1 MVNWLDKND
10 FRNLT
15 FFGQDWGG
23 LIGLRLVAARSENFI
38 KVSIGN
44 TGLPYNPDVS
54 QEVIDK
60 VGAFRNNKKMK
71 LTPLSMVK
79 EVSKMDKGEGHP
91 ALKFMY
97 WQKFCWETSNLPTG
111 FISSMM
117 MEKVPPYKK
126 AVNYLFYKLGIT
138 NLSPFYSELSRAF
151 DAPFPDASFKM
162 GTRAMPSHVPILP
175 DASLEAQKRARE
187 FFKDYDKPFLSIFAG
202 NDPVTN
208 EMEKDV
214 LKMAPNAISADHIGG
229 GHFYQWTKPK
239 QLSKVLIDFIKE

>member
-1 MVNWLDKND
+1 M
-10 FRNLT
+10 
-15 FFGQDWGG
+15 
-23 LIGLRLVAARSENFI
+23 A
-38 KVSIGN
+38 
-44 TGLPYNPDVS
+44 
-54 QEVIDK
+54 
-60 VGAFRNNKKMK
+60 
-71 LTPLSMVK
+71 K

-91 ALKFMY
+91 ALKFMH
-97 WQKFCWETSNLPTG
+97 WQKFCWETSNIPIG
-111 FISSMM
+111 FFSSMT

-126 AVNYLFYKLGIT
+126 AINYLFYKLGIT

-175 DASLEAQKRARE
+175 DVSLEAQKRARE

>member
-1 MVNWLDKND
+1 
-10 FRNLT
+10 
-15 FFGQDWGG
+15 
-23 LIGLRLVAARSENFI
+23 
-38 KVSIGN
+38 
-44 TGLPYNPDVS
+44 VS

-60 VGAFRNNKKMK
+60 VGAFRNDKKIK
-71 LTPLSMVK
+71 LTPLSMGK
-79 EVSKMDKGEGHP
+79 EISKMDKGGDHP

-126 AVNYLFYKLGIT
+126 AINYLFYKLGIT
-138 NLSPFYSELSRAF
+138 NSSPFYTELSKAF

-162 GTRAMPSHVPILP
+162 GIRAMPSHVPILP
-175 DASLEAQKRARE
+175 DMSLEAQKKARE

-202 NDPVTN
+202 DDPVTN
-208 EMEKDV
+208 GIENDV
-214 LKMAPNAISADHIGG
+214 LQMTPNAISADHIGG

-239 QLSKVLIDFIKE
+239 ELSSLLIDFIKE

>member
-1 MVNWLDKND
+1 
-10 FRNLT
+10 
-15 FFGQDWGG
+15 
-23 LIGLRLVAARSENFI
+23 
-38 KVSIGN
+38 
-44 TGLPYNPDVS
+44 
-54 QEVIDK
+54 
-60 VGAFRNNKKMK
+60 
-71 LTPLSMVK
+71 
-79 EVSKMDKGEGHP
+79 
-91 ALKFMY
+91 
-97 WQKFCWETSNLPTG
+97 
-111 FISSMM
+111 MM

-126 AVNYLFYKLGIT
+126 AINYLFYKLGIT

-162 GTRAMPSHVPILP
+162 GTRSMPSHVPILP
-175 DASLEAQKRARE
+175 DVSLEAQKRARE